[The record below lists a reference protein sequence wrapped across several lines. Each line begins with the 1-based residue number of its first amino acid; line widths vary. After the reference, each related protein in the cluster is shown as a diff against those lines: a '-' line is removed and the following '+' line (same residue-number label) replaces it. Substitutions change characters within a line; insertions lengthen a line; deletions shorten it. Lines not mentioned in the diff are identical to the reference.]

1 MIQFISENLSTILI
15 TAALA
20 AVVALI
26 IVKMI
31 KDKKKGKTSCS
42 CSCTGCAG
50 ASICHP
56 DSNKK

>member
-26 IVKMI
+26 VVKMI
-31 KDKKKGKTSCS
+31 KDKKKGKTSCG